1 MVFGPLGAFYPKMD
15 WAPRF
20 VRGKSTFQSLACDP
34 AEGYFETMST
44 FRRYEKPS
52 VLSKDLRQRLGTYD
66 TAHIFQDY
74 YGRADTDDPLSRIQ
88 YVDVKTY
95 LTDDILTKVDR
106 ASMANSLEVR
116 CPLLDHKLMEV
127 IASMPSSLKLKGRIG
142 KYIFKKVMEKRLPND
157 IIYRNKM
164 GFAIPLANWFR
175 NGIRDF
181 ACAHIVEKQD
191 PYLSTSF
198 VTKMWNQHQA
208 GQRDRST
215 QLWNVLMFRLWLDRQ
230 SR

>member
-1 MVFGPLGAFYPKMD
+1 
-15 WAPRF
+15 
-20 VRGKSTFQSLACDP
+20 
-34 AEGYFETMST
+34 MST
-44 FRRYEKPS
+44 FRSYEKS
-52 VLSKDLRQRLGTYD
+52 SILSADLNHRLGGYDSSDVFREYYD
-66 TAHIFQDY
+66 T
-74 YGRADTDDPLSRIQ
+74 ADTDDPLSRIQ

-116 CPLLDHKLMEV
+116 CPLLDHKLMELA
-127 IASMPSSLKLKGRIG
+127 ASMPSTLKLKGSVG
-142 KYIFKKVMEKRLPND
+142 KYIFKKVMEKHLPSE

-164 GFAIPLANWFR
+164 GFAIPLARWFR

-181 ACAHIVEKQD
+181 AHANIVERKD

-198 VTKMWNQHQA
+198 VNKIWNQHQS
-208 GQRDRST
+208 GYRDRST
-215 QLWNVLMFRLWLDRQ
+215 QLWNVLMFRLWLAKY